1 MKNKFWQTLGLATVA
16 SMRSMTAPAL
26 LSKSLV
32 KHNSPYLGNSPLRF
46 MQSPIT
52 ANVLSVLAGA
62 ELIGDKQPEAA
73 DRTSSAVLPS
83 RAVAG
88 ALIGAVLYKSQKGS
102 ALAGALIGSAA
113 AVATS
118 YATLAF
124 RKQLIEST
132 DQPILAGIIEDGIAV
147 TSGLAILKGR
157 KGTKLTKADK
167 KANEEAKQGAK
178 ARRMS

>member
-32 KHNSPYLGNSPLRF
+32 KHKSPYLGDSPLRF

-62 ELIGDKQPEAA
+62 ELIGDKQPEAD
-73 DRTSSAVLPS
+73 DRTAPTVLPS

-88 ALIGAVLYKSQKGS
+88 ALIGAVVYKSQKGS
-102 ALAGALIGSAA
+102 ALTGALLGSVA

-124 RKQLIEST
+124 RKQLISST
-132 DQPILAGIIEDGIAV
+132 KQPVLAGVIEDSIAV
-147 TSGLAILKGR
+147 SSGLAILQGR

-167 KANEEAKQGAK
+167 EANTKAKQAAK
-178 ARRMS
+178 ARQMS

>member
-16 SMRSMTAPAL
+16 SMRSMLAPAL

-32 KHNSPYLGNSPLRF
+32 KHKSPYLGNSPLRF

-52 ANVLSVLAGA
+52 ANILSVLAA
-62 ELIGDKQPEAA
+62 VELIGDKQPDAA
-73 DRTSSAVLPS
+73 DRTSAGVMPS
-83 RAVAG
+83 RVVAG
-88 ALIGAVLYKSQKGS
+88 ALLGAVLYKSQKGN
-102 ALAGALIGSAA
+102 ALTGALLGSAT

-118 YATLAF
+118 YATLAL

-132 DQPILAGIIEDGIAV
+132 DQPILAGVIEDGIAV
-147 TSGLAILKGR
+147 TSGLALLQGR

-167 KANEEAKQGAK
+167 EANKKAKKAAKVNRVQ
-178 ARRMS
+178 